1 MIKSFNITDRDSID
15 KLSQV
20 RNQSKYIELLIMKD
34 IADNK
39 DKDQFVAG
47 MRKTVEYIQKSLD
60 IINDTINND
69 NHK

>member
-69 NHK
+69 SHK